1 MIRYK
6 INMDGKQN
14 NIDKYLE
21 ISKKSLIRVQYSC
34 GGNGTCINETA
45 DVPIVPENIRTF
57 NTISYRAATE
67 NDVENIIKLLKE
79 NDLPTND
86 LTTGKRIFIT
96 AHAGDSLVGCV
107 AVEIYP
113 DNGLLRSLAVADNFR
128 NAEIGTKLVTQAEIL
143 AVQQELNS
151 LFLLTT
157 TAAGF
162 FSKNNWKTIDRT
174 EVPEEIRT
182 SSEFAALCPSSSIC
196 MFKKLKCTD

>member
-1 MIRYK
+1 
-6 INMDGKQN
+6 MDDKDN

-21 ISKKSLIRVQYSC
+21 ISKKSLVRVQYSC

-57 NTISYRAATE
+57 NTVSYRAATE

-86 LTTGKRIFIT
+86 LTSGKRIFMV
-96 AHAGDSLVGCV
+96 ADAGDSLAGCV
-107 AVEIYP
+107 AVEIYA
-113 DNGLLRSLAVADNFR
+113 DNGLLRSLAVAGNFR
-128 NAEIGTKLVTQAEIL
+128 NAGIGRKLVTQAEVW
-143 AVQQELNS
+143 AVQYELNS

-162 FSKNNWKTIDRT
+162 FGKNNWKIVDRT
-174 EVPEEIRT
+174 EAPEEIRA
-182 SSEFAALCPSSSIC
+182 SSEFATVCPSSAVC
-196 MFKKLKCTD
+196 MFKKLKCAD